1 MEMKNMTIQEFC
13 VTTASDAPAPGG
25 GSVSA
30 LVGALSAPLAEMVAS
45 LTVGKKNYEAVMP
58 EMQEI
63 AKKASVIRGKLLDD
77 ITRDSTSFDGYMAAL
92 KLPKETEEQK
102 GIRLAAMQQALKEAA
117 AVPFAVAQLAYEI
130 FPLAEAVA
138 AKGNANAI
146 TDALVATMTARTA
159 VLGALCNV
167 KINLG
172 AMKDMEYVKD
182 MEEKI
187 SKLARDAGVYEQ
199 KILDTVA
206 LL

>member
-30 LVGALSAPLAEMVAS
+30 LVGALSASLAEMVAS

>member
-1 MEMKNMTIQEFC
+1 MEMKDMTIQEFC
-13 VTTASDAPAPGG
+13 ATTASDAPAPGG

-30 LVGALSAPLAEMVAS
+30 LVGALSASLAEMVAS
-45 LTVGKKNYEAVMP
+45 LTIGKKNYEAVMP

-63 AKKASVIRGKLLDD
+63 VKKASVIREKLLDD

-102 GIRLAAMQQALKEAA
+102 GIRFAAMQQALKEAA

-172 AMKDMEYVKD
+172 SMKDMEYVKD

-187 SKLARDAGVYEQ
+187 SKLAKDARVYEQ
-199 KILDTVA
+199 KILDAAA